1 MGGESQPSTIRWH
14 QDRVREM
21 KPQSDFNA
29 NRLDSN
35 HKLHYLY
42 SRQLFFPHKM
52 LFLLKAISATNHRV
66 RGGGAFSTEKISLKL
81 AQKQCFLSTKMSDV
95 R

>member
-42 SRQLFFPHKM
+42 SRQLFFPHKNSIQLHQA
-52 LFLLKAISATNHRV
+52 LFISV
-66 RGGGAFSTEKISLKL
+66 
-81 AQKQCFLSTKMSDV
+81 
-95 R
+95 